1 MKFELAFVIL
11 PSLVGSAL
19 AAPVIDPAAKSIEAR
34 AAPAANTHAEVARAN
49 TDALDAVSRIALP
62 GGASAAEH
70 DVEKRDPAKKKK
82 GKKGKKKAAN

>member
-19 AAPVIDPAAKSIEAR
+19 AAPVVDPAARNIEAR
-34 AAPAANTHAEVARAN
+34 ANTHVEVARAN

-82 GKKGKKKAAN
+82 GKKGKKKAN